1 MVNSLVFMGRIEN
14 FCEEK
19 NGIKLLISHHTED
32 GTFVAPVYTNFKPKK
47 EVLDI
52 LEEDMLIAIK
62 GHISL
67 DKKNQVII
75 VADKISMLTSKKV
88 EGENNESK

>member
-1 MVNSLVFMGRIEN
+1 MVNSIVFMGRIEN

-19 NGIKLLISHHTED
+19 NGIKLLISHRAEE
-32 GTFVAPVYTNFKPKK
+32 GTFVVPVYMNFKPKK
-47 EVLDI
+47 EIIDI
-52 LEEDMLIAIK
+52 LEEDMLIAVK